1 MGITV
6 EDTRQVVAVDVGGT
20 EIKAALVSV
29 GPADAVPLRRRRRHT
44 PRAAIAEG
52 ASAEEQAAAGTRTVE
67 LVVDAVH
74 ELIDEL
80 RAEATGPVHAAGVAV
95 PGVVDEDRGI
105 AVYSANLGWR
115 DAPLRAL
122 LAARTDLP
130 VVLGQDIR
138 ASGLAEAR
146 LGAARGCRD
155 AVVLPIGTGIAAA
168 LLVDGRMLRGGGF
181 AGEIGHVDIGHQ
193 ERCACGAVGC
203 VEAVASSA
211 ALARRYAAR
220 IGRPVSGAAEVA
232 AAVQTGDPVAIAVW
246 EDALDGLTRAILL
259 LVTLL
264 APEVIVLGGGLA
276 LSGDLL
282 VAPLR
287 DRLAALISFQ
297 RVPVLRTA
305 EFGDEAGCLGAA
317 LLAVGIQED
326 R

>member
-1 MGITV
+1 MGITR

-20 EIKAALVSV
+20 DIKAALVSV
-29 GPADAVPLRRRRRHT
+29 GPESAVALLRRRRRT
-44 PRAAIAEG
+44 PRAAIDENAPDD
-52 ASAEEQAAAGTRTVE
+52 ARAAAGARTAE
-67 LVVDAVH
+67 LVIEAVS

-80 RAEATGPVHAAGVAV
+80 RAEADGPVHAAGVAV
-95 PGVVDEDRGI
+95 PGIVDEDRGV
-105 AVYSANLGWR
+105 AVYSANLGWQ
-115 DAPLRAL
+115 DAPLREL
-122 LAARTDLP
+122 LRARTDLP
-130 VVLGQDIR
+130 VAFGHDIR
-138 ASGLAEAR
+138 ASGLAEVR

-181 AGEIGHVDIGHQ
+181 AGEIGHVDIGHH
-193 ERCACGAVGC
+193 ERCTCGAVGC

-211 ALARRYAAR
+211 ALTRRYAER
-220 IGRPVSGAAEVA
+220 VGRPVSGAAEVA
-232 AAVQTGDPVAIAVW
+232 VQVEAGDPAAVEVW
-246 EDALDGLTRAILL
+246 NDALDGLARGILL

-287 DRLAALISFQ
+287 ERLTALISFQ

-305 EFGDEAGCLGAA
+305 ELGDEAGCLGAA
-317 LLAVGIQED
+317 LLAAGIQED